1 MMTPTEIRRATLE
14 QLRATREDLLSTRWM
29 SKLKTATQPEK
40 DAHARTLV
48 SVQHALL
55 ELENKKLAEIRDA
68 LVANEQAIS
77 DGIDDL
83 KEALK
88 KIEKIEKA
96 IKAIGQFLQILG
108 KVAKL
113 VATA

>member
-1 MMTPTEIRRATLE
+1 MTPTEIRRATLE
-14 QLRATREDLLSTRWM
+14 QLRATREDMLSTRWM
-29 SKLKTATQPEK
+29 LKLRTATQQEK
-40 DAHARTLV
+40 DDHARTLV
-48 SVQHALL
+48 NVQHTLL
-55 ELENKKLAEIRDA
+55 ELENQKLAAIRDK

-83 KEALK
+83 KDSLK
-88 KIEKIEKA
+88 KIEKIEKT

>member
-1 MMTPTEIRRATLE
+1 MTPTEIRRATLE
-14 QLRATREDLLSTRWM
+14 QLRAAREDMMSTRWM
-29 SKLKTATQPEK
+29 LKLRTASQQEK
-40 DAHARTLV
+40 DDHARTLV
-48 SVQHALL
+48 KVQHTIL
-55 ELENKKLAEIRDA
+55 ELENKKLAEIRDD
-68 LVANEQAIS
+68 LIANEQAIS

-83 KEALK
+83 KDALK